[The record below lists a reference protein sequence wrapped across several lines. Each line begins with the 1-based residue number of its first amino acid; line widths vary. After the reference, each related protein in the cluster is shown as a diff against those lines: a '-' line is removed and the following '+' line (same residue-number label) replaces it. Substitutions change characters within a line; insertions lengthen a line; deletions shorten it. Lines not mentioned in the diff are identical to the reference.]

1 VADGVA
7 EEPKLLALARHLTAA
22 GYLLDAVLD
31 AITRIPTSYIIGAGR
46 YHEGILKR
54 LHNWEEEQQNT
65 WEEQQQSSSRRQ
77 EVPPMGDEEVE
88 NEDEEIGTIWSRF
101 WPRKPSRRSGREQ
114 KQQKQKQRQRT
125 EEDSD
130 GSKTLASLLA
140 LTTKLSELRLTGLKK
155 QEEVVLNALA
165 GVLHV
170 NGMWKDLARGLE
182 NLMADGGDKGGWW
195 SCDDD
200 DLDEPGHKY
209 SHGHDAQ
216 TGRKEEEEEEEEE
229 EEKPRLICNSRR
241 RMPPRNIMA
250 LVMGDLHGKVEAMS
264 DATFDWWL
272 KVSEATGI
280 HIWKGVSDWYKAR
293 DDKMKEE
300 GWKWNS

>member
-1 VADGVA
+1 M
-7 EEPKLLALARHLTAA
+7 
-22 GYLLDAVLD
+22 
-31 AITRIPTSYIIGAGR
+31 
-46 YHEGILKR
+46 
-54 LHNWEEEQQNT
+54 
-65 WEEQQQSSSRRQ
+65 
-77 EVPPMGDEEVE
+77 PPMGDEEVE
-88 NEDEEIGTIWSRF
+88 TEDEQISTIC
-101 WPRKPSRRSGREQ
+101 
-114 KQQKQKQRQRT
+114 
-125 EEDSD
+125 D

-182 NLMADGGDKGGWW
+182 NLMADGGHKGGWW

-200 DLDEPGHKY
+200 DLDEPGHEH

-216 TGRKEEEEEEEEE
+216 TAGGE
-229 EEKPRLICNSRR
+229 C
-241 RMPPRNIMA
+241 PPRNIMA
-250 LVMGDLHGKVEAMS
+250 LVMGDPHGKVDAMS

-280 HIWKGVSDWYKAR
+280 HVWMRVSDWYKAR

-300 GWKWNS
+300 GWNWNS